1 MSAKETSITDNTNKT
16 NVENRKLLLMLMSYQ
31 NKNIHI
37 GVVQDKTPQIRQT
50 ISFIRKKFLLG

>member
-1 MSAKETSITDNTNKT
+1 
-16 NVENRKLLLMLMSYQ
+16 MLMSYQ

-50 ISFIRKKFLLG
+50 ISFIRKKFLLGWALKDP